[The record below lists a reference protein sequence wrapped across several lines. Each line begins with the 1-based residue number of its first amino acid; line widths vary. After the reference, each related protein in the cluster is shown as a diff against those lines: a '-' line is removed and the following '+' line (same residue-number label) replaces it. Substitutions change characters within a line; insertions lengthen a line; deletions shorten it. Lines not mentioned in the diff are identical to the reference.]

1 MSFPDRN
8 LTPRPKT
15 SAPANQSLHSLPS
28 RPLSFGGHFQPF
40 QSTYDESVYSR
51 EDTPFTGIDQRTIRE
66 IRKRFDSG
74 AKIADV
80 VQKAI
85 EAYNG
90 GVGVDMTRVAEIITQ
105 IVADE
110 VLHNIEGTNVR
121 DRGKEPLVHFS
132 SMTYSICTQEESVEA
147 LFLMRVSFK
156 SSLPIGFNFNSTSS
170 STQPHETR
178 KQMFDY

>member
-1 MSFPDRN
+1 
-8 LTPRPKT
+8 
-15 SAPANQSLHSLPS
+15 
-28 RPLSFGGHFQPF
+28 
-40 QSTYDESVYSR
+40 
-51 EDTPFTGIDQRTIRE
+51 
-66 IRKRFDSG
+66 
-74 AKIADV
+74 
-80 VQKAI
+80 
-85 EAYNG
+85 
-90 GVGVDMTRVAEIITQ
+90 MTRVAEIITQ